1 MTLRRNMIAN
11 YLGQGWTALMSLVFA
26 PLYIHLVGIEAY
38 GLIGFFTSLLVWLT
52 LLDLGIL
59 PTSVREMARFTGGAA
74 TVQQTRDLLRSFE
87 LICLAIGVT
96 IALALAAVAGPIGLH
111 WLNAQSLPHAT
122 VAQAVALMGVVLA
135 ARLGEG
141 LYRSCLVG
149 LQAQI
154 ALNVWAALLATIRS
168 AGAVAVLLWV
178 DRSIQAF
185 FLWQMGVSLLSVA
198 VLHVAVHRRI
208 PRAERPARFS
218 KAALSSVGRFA
229 GGMIGINLLALLLT
243 QVDKLLLSRLL
254 PLDQYGYYMLATTVA
269 GAILMFA
276 GPITQAVF
284 PAMVEDV
291 GAGNEAATGR
301 KFHNGAGLITAII
314 APMGLALILFAR
326 PILNA
331 WSGDPVLA
339 DAAAPLLSLLAAG
352 TSLNALM
359 QMPFYLQVAYG
370 WTGLVIKV
378 NLVALA
384 VLIPSILL
392 LVPRYGPIAAAWI
405 WVALNL
411 SYLVITPALLF
422 RRIQRGEQWRWY
434 RDDLA
439 RPAAA
444 AGLVLG
450 LARLA
455 PFSPDAGRLLQVLY
469 ICAAAALALGAA
481 LLTLWP
487 RWRGR
492 PAVNVAV

>member
-1 MTLRRNMIAN
+1 
-11 YLGQGWTALMSLVFA
+11 
-26 PLYIHLVGIEAY
+26 
-38 GLIGFFTSLLVWLT
+38 
-52 LLDLGIL
+52 
-59 PTSVREMARFTGGAA
+59 
-74 TVQQTRDLLRSFE
+74 
-87 LICLAIGVT
+87 
-96 IALALAAVAGPIGLH
+96 
-111 WLNAQSLPHAT
+111 
-122 VAQAVALMGVVLA
+122 
-135 ARLGEG
+135 
-141 LYRSCLVG
+141 
-149 LQAQI
+149 
-154 ALNVWAALLATIRS
+154 
-168 AGAVAVLLWV
+168 
-178 DRSIQAF
+178 
-185 FLWQMGVSLLSVA
+185 LLSVA
-198 VLHVAVHRRI
+198 VLHIAVHRRI

-218 KAALSSVGRFA
+218 KAALRSVGRFA
-229 GGMIGINLLALLLT
+229 GGMVGINLLALLLT

-276 GPITQAVF
+276 GPITQAIF

-326 PILNA
+326 PILYA

-411 SYLVITPALLF
+411 SYLVITPALIF

-444 AGLVLG
+444 ACLILG
-450 LARLA
+450 LARLV

-469 ICAAAALALGAA
+469 ICTAAALALGAA

-487 RWRGR
+487 RWRAR
-492 PAVNVAV
+492 PAINVAV